1 MADPGLFFAA
11 ALAYVR
17 LTLTGLIG
25 CEWRNTPA
33 LCPLLLCEFS
43 FACCDT
49 AAHPHFARLDLCAI
63 LSSVGPEVSVMG

>member
-1 MADPGLFFAA
+1 MADPAHLSSASDRQRMRNG
-11 ALAYVR
+11 
-17 LTLTGLIG
+17 
-25 CEWRNTPA
+25 EWRNTPA

-49 AAHPHFARLDLCAI
+49 AAHPYFARLDLCAI